1 MRNVWKKLRIV
12 ACACALVGGG
22 IVIATEAGSSPLPVT
37 YYACLGSVGGVLYN
51 VNTTAAP
58 KCLGKD
64 KDVSWSQVGPTGTP
78 GTPGT
83 TGASGA
89 TGATGATGSA
99 GPSGATGATGATG
112 SAGPSGASGATGAT
126 GSPGPTGPAGT
137 NVAAGQSC
145 PAGEFVTGFDATGNI
160 ICAVTPSLVVETT
173 TGCDAGESCFEISGY
188 GLAPEA
194 AVNVY
199 IGSAGTTTG
208 FTGTGSATAG
218 GTFTGGPI
226 GLSCADYD
234 SLSANSTS
242 ASGTTIQSNIATYVC
257 PAG

>member
-1 MRNVWKKLRIV
+1 MLYFGGSQGESFDRGDRRVMRNFWKKSRIV
-12 ACACALVGGG
+12 ACALALIGSG
-22 IVIATEAGSSPLPVT
+22 IVVATAAGSSTPAVT
-37 YYACLGSVGGVLYN
+37 YYACLSKVGGVLYN

-58 KCLGKD
+58 KCILKD
-64 KDVSWSQVGPTGTP
+64 TDVSWNQVGP
-78 GTPGT
+78 
-83 TGASGA
+83 
-89 TGATGATGSA
+89 TGATGATGSP
-99 GPSGATGATGATG
+99 GPAGATG
-112 SAGPSGASGATGAT
+112 SPGPAGAT

-145 PAGEFVTGFDATGNI
+145 PAGEFVTGFDETGNI

-173 TGCDAGESCFEISGY
+173 TGCGTGESCFEISGY

-194 AVNVY
+194 PVNVY

-208 FTGTGSATAG
+208 FTCNGAVAAD
-218 GTFTGGPI
+218 GTFTAGPF

-234 SLSANSTS
+234 SLSAVSTS
-242 ASGTTIQSNIATYVC
+242 ASGTAIQSNIATYVC